1 MIDAHT
7 SNSSDG
13 IAIIGMAGR
22 FPRAKNV
29 AEFWRN
35 IRDGIDCISRF
46 AIEELE
52 VAGASRFA
60 NDPSYVR
67 ARSVIDDADLFDAAF
82 FGILPKEAELIDPQQ
97 RVFLECCWEALEDA
111 GYDPQAYP
119 GAVAVYAGSSPNTY
133 FLRNLC
139 TKNKFVEEYTE
150 AYQIGN
156 YSILLG
162 TNPDFLA
169 SRVSYKLNLRGPSF
183 TIQCGCSTSLV
194 AVCQACQ
201 SLLTYQSDMALA
213 GGVSIT
219 FPQKRGYSYQEGGM
233 GSADGYCR
241 AFDAKAQGTVFGSGA
256 AVVLLKR
263 LEEAINDG
271 DHVYA
276 VIKGFALNNDGA
288 AKVGY
293 TAPSIDGQAKV
304 IAMAHAVSGVS
315 PDSITYVEAHGT
327 ATPLGDPIEFA
338 ALTRAFRAQTQA
350 NGFCALGT
358 AKMNVGHLDIAAGV
372 SGLINVANM
381 LTHKQLAPAIHF
393 ETPSPNVDLADSP
406 FYVNTR
412 LAPWKNDPA
421 PRRAGVSAFGVGGTN
436 AHVVLEE
443 APTGPLPETSRSAHL
458 LVLSARTEQALNRA
472 TENLAD
478 HLQARPDADLS
489 SVAYTLQ
496 AGRRAFEHRRT
507 VVCSDVGDA
516 IQALK
521 SGDQKRTPTRV
532 HEGAVP
538 LVVFMFP
545 GQGSQYVNMSRDLYH
560 RDAHFRSDI
569 DACSEILKRHLGFDL
584 RSVLYPSAIAPEAST
599 ANLQNTEIAQP
610 ALFVIEFALARLWMG
625 WGVKPEAMIGHS
637 IGELVAACLA
647 GVLKLEDMLAVVAT
661 RARMMQQLPA
671 GGMLS
676 VRLPAAE
683 VKPLLNGS
691 VSLAAINSPKL
702 CVASG
707 PALDID
713 ALERELGKRGV
724 ASRRL
729 RTSHAFHSSMMDP
742 IVEAFTEYVRQFS
755 FKAPTTP
762 FISGVSG
769 TWITESEATD
779 PAYWARHFR
788 EPVRFSDGLNELL
801 GMPERL
807 FLEVGP
813 GHTLQTLVSQHR
825 DGSTRPTVFS
835 SLADSADGRSDST
848 SILQAAGMLWLN
860 GVTPDWVKMH
870 SGRGRRCSLPTYPF
884 ERKRYWLDP
893 LQDSRLAAAPNDIR
907 EQDSG
912 VSIMNAL
919 KPIEMQAPSIPVAPP
934 SSRSA
939 RIRSSLVEI
948 FENLSGLQVASF
960 EPSTT
965 FLEMGFDS
973 LFLTQVTQEL
983 QSKFGLKVGF
993 RQLLD
998 EQSTIDALA
1007 AHIDSRL
1014 PADAVPEEAPAVK
1027 PTIEAA
1033 TNLQSEARQV
1043 AVAGAAATPNASV
1056 IPIPAGIPAM
1066 EAIVREQ
1073 LQLMAK
1079 QLDLLRTGAASMD
1092 STVVIPSAVVQ
1103 LPPAAPATQPK
1114 PSAAVST
1121 PAPTGEF
1128 KPFGPYKPVQKGT
1141 LGGLTEEQ
1149 SRYLEGLI
1157 KRYTRRTARS
1167 KEHTQAHRRKLADPR
1182 VAAGFRS
1189 QWKEMVYPIVT
1200 VRSKGSRLW
1209 DLDGNEYIDILNGF
1223 GPIMFGHAP
1232 DFVTQA
1238 VGKQLHEGFE
1248 IGPQTPLAGKVADL
1262 VCELTGMERATFCN
1276 TGSEAVMAAIRLAR
1290 TVTARTRIVLFAGA
1304 YHGTFD
1310 EVLVKGIRKQGL
1322 PHSLPIAPGIPNEKV
1337 ANVTVLD
1344 FATQESL
1351 EYIRAH
1357 ASELAAVLVEPVQSR
1372 HPALQPAE
1380 FLREIR
1386 EITAKSGAA
1395 LIFDEVVTGFRVHP
1409 GGAQAVFGIKADL
1422 ATYGKV
1428 VGGGLPIGILAG
1440 VPKFMDALDGGM
1452 WQYGDD
1458 SYPEVGVTFFAG
1470 TFVRHPLA
1478 LAAVH
1483 AVLNHLKEK
1492 GPQLQQELN
1501 DKTSRFAKTLNT
1513 YFEERGVPTR
1523 IEHFGSI
1530 FYFGFPPD
1538 LRFGSL
1544 LYYHLRE
1551 RGVHI
1556 QEGFPCFLTTVHTDA
1571 DIDHVIRAFK
1581 ESIVEMQEG
1590 GVLPEPT
1597 RSGQP
1602 TSSVASTLARP
1613 SDAETPKEA
1622 PLTEAQMEIWL
1633 SARLSDEANC
1643 AYNESFTVHLRG
1655 SSNESALREA
1665 IQQLIDRHDALRC
1678 TFDPKSDHLRI
1689 PEHISIDMP
1698 MLDFSS
1704 FPGAERSTRLE
1715 QLIED
1720 DAATPFDLVNGPLIR
1735 VAFIKLEQDLHAL
1748 LVTTHHI
1755 VCDGWS
1761 TNVLLGELSQIYGS
1775 KVARLECKL
1784 PAAPQFLPYARSHA
1798 DWLRSADRAA
1808 VESWWAEKFATP
1820 VSALDLPTDRPRA
1833 AVKSFQGATARA
1845 TIDAAQYQ
1853 KVKRFGAQHG
1863 CTLFATL
1870 LAGFKILLH
1879 RLTAHQDIVVGIPA
1893 AGQSLLEDNAL
1904 VGHCVNFLPVRS
1916 SFDGDPVVG
1925 KFFSQVKNTLLDS
1938 YEHQNYTYGSLVRK
1952 LALPRDPSRLPL
1964 VEVQFNLERV
1974 GTGFEL
1980 PGLDVEVDGNPKRF
1994 VNFDLFL
2001 NIVESEKG
2009 LVLDCDYNSDLF
2021 DRETIER
2028 WLGHYKTLLAS
2039 MQADAR
2045 TTVSKLAILDDDE
2058 RHRLLVEW
2066 NNTRM
2071 EFPKEKC
2078 IHSLFEDQVARTP
2091 QAVAVEFDGQQ
2102 LTYVE
2107 LDGRANQ
2114 LARYLRGLGVGP
2126 ELTVAICLDRSLDML
2141 VGVLGVLKAGGAY
2154 VPLDPNYP
2162 DERIEAVL
2170 QDARPCLLLTQK
2182 TVAARFDAVPT
2193 PIVALED
2200 IGAAIAGQS
2209 KERPD
2214 SGVTTENLAYLIYTS
2229 GSTGKPKGV
2238 QITHRSVVNFLC
2250 SMKREPG
2257 ISPEDRLVAVTT
2269 LSFDIAGLELFL
2281 PLITGA
2287 RVIIASREVASD
2299 GDKLLAL
2306 MDASGVTVMQAT
2318 PATWR
2323 LLLEAGWE
2331 GSRGLKI
2338 LCGGEALPRELADQL
2353 LPRAAAVWNMYGPT
2367 ETTIW
2372 SATSL
2377 VDSGTGPVTIGPPIA
2392 NTQFCVLDGV
2402 GQPVPVGIPGELYI
2416 GGEGVARGYCG
2427 QQALTADKFVPNPFT
2442 HDPRARL
2449 YRTGDQVRYRNDG
2462 KLEFLGR
2469 LDTQV
2474 KVRGFRIETSEVE
2487 SVISQY
2493 ASVRECV
2500 VIAREDTPGDKRLVA
2515 YIVAG
2520 PAALDLS
2527 DLKNFVATKLPD
2539 YMVPSI
2545 IVPMSALPRTPNGK
2559 VHRRE
2564 LPPPVA
2570 RARPSESRMSPNN
2583 PREQTLAEICAK
2595 VLRLDRIGIDES
2607 LFDLGADSLHV
2618 FQIVARANDAG
2629 LHLTPKHILA
2639 DRTVSAICA
2648 TLEQSA
2654 NGKSNVP
2661 VTRLAPVSRDKY
2673 RIKRSWLS

>member
-1 MIDAHT
+1 
-7 SNSSDG
+7 
-13 IAIIGMAGR
+13 MAGR

-35 IRDGIDCISRF
+35 IRDGVDCVSRF
-46 AIEELE
+46 DVDELE
-52 VAGASRFA
+52 VADGRRFA
-60 NDPSYVR
+60 NDPSYVK

-97 RVFLECCWEALEDA
+97 RIFLECCWEALEDA
-111 GYDPQAYP
+111 GYDPQACP

-139 TKNKFVEEYTE
+139 TKNEFIEEYTR

-169 SRVSYKLNLRGPSF
+169 SRVSYKLNLKGPSF
-183 TIQCGCSTSLV
+183 TVQCGCSTSLV

-201 SLLTYQSDMALA
+201 SLLTFQSDMALA

-219 FPQKRGYSYQEGGM
+219 FPQKRGYFYQEGGM

-241 AFDAKAQGTVFGSGA
+241 AFDAKAEGTVFGSGA

-271 DHVYA
+271 DHIYA

-288 AKVGY
+288 SKVGY

-304 IAMAHAVSGVS
+304 IAMAHAVSGVP
-315 PDSITYVEAHGT
+315 PDTIGYVEAHGT

-338 ALTRAFRAQTQA
+338 ALARAFRAQTQA
-350 NGFCALGT
+350 RGFCALGT

-381 LTHKQLAPAIHF
+381 LTHKQLPPAIHF

-412 LAPWKNDPA
+412 LAPWKNGDT

-443 APTGPLPETSRSAHL
+443 APSVPRVEKLRSAHL
-458 LVLSARTEQALNRA
+458 LVLSARTPQALDRA

-478 HLQARPDADLS
+478 HLQARPDMELS

-496 AGRRAFEHRRT
+496 AGRREFAHRRT
-507 VVCSDVGDA
+507 VVFSDVSDA

-521 SGDQKRTPTRV
+521 SRDQKRSPTHV

-538 LVVFMFP
+538 PVVFMFP
-545 GQGSQYVNMSRDLYH
+545 GQGSQYLNMGRDLYQTETQ
-560 RDAHFRSDI
+560 FRSDI
-569 DACSEILKRHLGFDL
+569 DACSEILTRHLGFDL
-584 RSVLYPSAIAPEAST
+584 RDVLYAGAFWPGIST
-599 ANLQNTEIAQP
+599 SDLQKTEIAQP
-610 ALFVIEFALARLWMG
+610 ALFVIEYALARLWMA

-647 GVLKLEDMLAVVAT
+647 GVLKLEDMLGVVAT
-661 RARMMQQLPA
+661 RARMMQQLPT
-671 GGMLS
+671 GSMLS
-676 VRLPAAE
+676 VRLSAAE

-691 VSLAAINSPKL
+691 VSLAAVNSPKL

-707 PALDID
+707 PGQDID
-713 ALERELGKRGV
+713 ALERALGARGI

-742 IVEAFTEYVRQFS
+742 IVEPFTEYLRQFR
-755 FKAPTTP
+755 FKAPTIP
-762 FISGVSG
+762 FMSGVSG

-788 EPVRFSDGLNELL
+788 EPVRFSDGINELL
-801 GMPERL
+801 GVPERL

-813 GHTLQTLVSQHR
+813 GHTLQTLVSQHQ
-825 DGSTRPTVFS
+825 DGSMRPTVFS
-835 SLADSADGRSDST
+835 SLADSVDGRPDSP
-848 SILQAAGMLWLN
+848 SILYAAGMLWLN
-860 GVTPDWVKMH
+860 GVTPDWAAMH
-870 SGRGRRCSLPTYPF
+870 SGKGHRCSLPTYPF
-884 ERKRYWLDP
+884 ERRRYWIDP
-893 LQDSRLAAAPNDIR
+893 PQDSRLAAAPNDIR

-912 VSIMNAL
+912 VSTMNAL
-919 KPIEMQAPSIPVAPP
+919 KPIEMQEPPIPVAQP

-948 FENLSGLQVASF
+948 FENLSGLQLASF

-1007 AHIDSRL
+1007 AHVDSRL
-1014 PADAVPEEAPAVK
+1014 PADAIPEEAPAVK
-1027 PTIEAA
+1027 PTAEAA
-1033 TNLQSEARQV
+1033 PAPLSETRQV
-1043 AVAGAAATPNASV
+1043 AVSPAIQSASV
-1056 IPIPAGIPAM
+1056 TPIPAGTPAI

-1079 QLDLLRTGAASMD
+1079 QLDFLRAGGALVD
-1092 STVVIPSAVVQ
+1092 SNVVVPPVAGQ
-1103 LPPAAPATQPK
+1103 LPPAVQAAPPK
-1114 PSAAVST
+1114 PSSVPGTS
-1121 PAPTGEF
+1121 APTGEF
-1128 KPFGPYKPVQKGT
+1128 KPFGPYKPVQKGAV
-1141 LGGLTEEQ
+1141 GGLTEQ
-1149 SRYLEGLI
+1149 QVRYIESLI
-1157 KRYTRRTARS
+1157 TRYTSRTARS
-1167 KEHTQAHRRKLADPR
+1167 KEYTQAHRRKLADPR

-1232 DFVTQA
+1232 DFVTRA
-1238 VGKQLHEGFE
+1238 VEKQLHEGFE
-1248 IGPQTPLAGKVADL
+1248 IGPQAPLAGKVADL
-1262 VCELTGMERATFCN
+1262 VCELTGLERATFCN

-1310 EVLVKGIRKQGL
+1310 EVLVKGIRKGGL

-1344 FATQESL
+1344 FATQDSL
-1351 EYIRAH
+1351 EYIRTH
-1357 ASELAAVLVEPVQSR
+1357 ANELAAVLVEPVQSR
-1372 HPALQPAE
+1372 HPALQPVE

-1386 EITAKSGAA
+1386 EITAKSGTA

-1428 VGGGLPIGILAG
+1428 IGGGLPIGILAG
-1440 VPKFMDALDGGM
+1440 IPKFMDALDGGM

-1483 AVLNHLKEK
+1483 AVLNHLKDK

-1501 DKTSRFAKTLNT
+1501 DKTSRLAKTLNT
-1513 YFEERGVPTR
+1513 CFEERGVPTR

-1530 FYFGFPPD
+1530 FYFSFPPD

-1551 RGVHI
+1551 KGVHI
-1556 QEGFPCFLTTVHTDA
+1556 QEGFPCFLTTAHTDA
-1571 DIDHVIRAFK
+1571 DIDHVVRAFK

-1597 RSGQP
+1597 QSGQHTTAVTP
-1602 TSSVASTLARP
+1602 ALARP
-1613 SDAETPKEA
+1613 ADAELPKEA

-1643 AYNESFTVHLRG
+1643 AYNESFTVRLRG
-1655 SSNESALREA
+1655 TLNESALRDA

-1678 TFDPKSDHLRI
+1678 TFDPKTDRLRI
-1689 PEHISIDMP
+1689 REEVSIDLP
-1698 MLDFSS
+1698 ALDFSS
-1704 FPGAERSTRLE
+1704 LPGTERSKRLD
-1715 QLIED
+1715 QLVED
-1720 DAATPFDLVNGPLIR
+1720 DAATAFDLANGPLIR
-1735 VAFIKLEQDLHAL
+1735 VVLVKLERDLHAL

-1761 TNVLLGELSQIYGS
+1761 TNVLLGELSEIYGS
-1775 KVARLECKL
+1775 KVAHAECKL
-1784 PAAPQFLPYARSHA
+1784 PAAPQFLSYARLHA

-1808 VESWWAEKFATP
+1808 LEKWWAEKFATP
-1820 VSALDLPTDRPRA
+1820 ISALELPTDRPRA
-1833 AVKSFQGATARA
+1833 AIKSFRGATARA

-1853 KVKRFGAQHG
+1853 KIKRFGAQLG
-1863 CTLFATL
+1863 CTLFGTL

-1879 RLTAHQDIVVGIPA
+1879 RLTSQQDIVVGIPA

-1904 VGHCVNFLPVRS
+1904 VGHCVNFLPLRS
-1916 SFDGDPVVG
+1916 SFDGDPAVG
-1925 KFFSQVKNTLLDS
+1925 KFLAQVKNTLLDS

-1974 GTGFEL
+1974 GTGFQL
-1980 PGLDVEVDGNPKRF
+1980 PGLELEVDANPKSF

-2001 NIVESEKG
+2001 NIVASEKG

-2039 MQADAR
+2039 MQTDAR

-2066 NNTRM
+2066 NSTQR
-2071 EFPKEKC
+2071 EFRKEKC
-2078 IHSLFEDQVARTP
+2078 IHSLFEEQVARTP
-2091 QAVAVEFDGQQ
+2091 QAVAVEFEGEQ
-2102 LTYVE
+2102 LTYAE
-2107 LDGRANQ
+2107 LDTRANQ
-2114 LARYLRGLGVGP
+2114 LAWYLRELGVGP
-2126 ELTVAICLDRSLDML
+2126 EETVAICLDRSLEML
-2141 VGVLGVLKAGGAY
+2141 VAVLGVLKAGGAY

-2170 QDARPCLLLTQK
+2170 QDACPCLLLTLES
-2182 TVAARFDAVPT
+2182 VASRFGTVPT
-2193 PIVALED
+2193 RIVALEAAK
-2200 IGAAIAGQS
+2200 AAIARQS
-2209 KERPD
+2209 RQQID
-2214 SGVTTENLAYLIYTS
+2214 CGVTGESLAYLIYTS
-2229 GSTGKPKGV
+2229 GSTGGPKGV
-2238 QITHRSVVNFLC
+2238 EITHRSVVNLLS
-2250 SMKREPG
+2250 SMERQPG
-2257 ISPEDRLVAVTT
+2257 VNAQDRLLAVTT
-2269 LSFDIAGLELFL
+2269 LAFDIAALELFL
-2281 PLITGA
+2281 PLCTGA
-2287 RVIIASREVASD
+2287 RVVLASREVGCD
-2299 GDKLLAL
+2299 GHKLLAL
-2306 MDASGVTVMQAT
+2306 MNTSSATVMQAT
-2318 PATWR
+2318 PMTWR
-2323 LLLEAGWE
+2323 LLLEGGWK
-2331 GSRGLKI
+2331 GSLNLKI
-2338 LCGGEALPRELADQL
+2338 LCGGEALPRDLADL
-2353 LPRAAAVWNMYGPT
+2353 LLARATVVWNMYGPT
-2367 ETTIW
+2367 ETTVW
-2372 SATSL
+2372 SAASR
-2377 VDSGTGPVTIGPPIA
+2377 VNPGSGPVTIGPPIA
-2392 NTQFCVLDGV
+2392 NTQFYVLDRHA
-2402 GQPVPVGIPGELYI
+2402 QPVPIGVPGELYI
-2416 GGEGVARGYCG
+2416 GGEGLARGYWK
-2427 QQALTADKFVPNPFT
+2427 QPELTRSKFIPDPYSGRPGDK
-2442 HDPRARL
+2442 L
-2449 YRTGDQVRYRNDG
+2449 YKTGDQVRYRSDG
-2462 KLEFLGR
+2462 TIEFLGR

-2474 KVRGFRIETSEVE
+2474 KVHGFRIETSEVE
-2487 SVISQY
+2487 SVLLKY
-2493 ASVRECV
+2493 PGVRDCV
-2500 VIAREDTPGDKRLVA
+2500 VVAREDSPGDKRLVG
-2515 YIVAG
+2515 YLVTG
-2520 PAALDLS
+2520 QPTPASS
-2527 DLKNFVATKLPD
+2527 DLRRFVATKLPH
-2539 YMVPSI
+2539 YMVPATFVSLG
-2545 IVPMSALPRTPNGK
+2545 ALPRTPNGK
-2559 VHRRE
+2559 IDRRS
-2564 LPPPVA
+2564 LPVPDLPQPGRRGDSVT
-2570 RARPSESRMSPNN
+2570 RSP
-2583 PREQTLAEICAK
+2583 PRERMLADICAK
-2595 VLRLDRIGIDES
+2595 VLRLDRIGVHES
-2607 LFDLGADSLHV
+2607 VFDLGADSVQV
-2618 FQIVARANDAG
+2618 FQIVARANNAG
-2629 LHLTPKHILA
+2629 LRLTPTDILVG
-2639 DRTVSAICA
+2639 RNVSAICTNLKEVENGA
-2648 TLEQSA
+2648 TPLPIS
-2654 NGKSNVP
+2654 GV
-2661 VTRLAPVSRDKY
+2661 APISREKH
-2673 RIKRSWLS
+2673 RIKRSLLS